1 MKQGALIIT
10 TLIIAGAGLFFI
22 LRGDTKVAVETPQ
35 KQEEIT
41 IMLYK
46 EAGFVTWKKQN
57 DAEYVRMDVD
67 ELALPN
73 NVYVKTAD
81 DGRGYVV
88 LPDNSTIS
96 LDKNTEILISYTPKK
111 TSIQQLLGQT
121 YHRVEALVAG
131 KEYEVRTPGTLAAVR
146 GTKFGVSYDKKRRKT
161 SVSVTEHKV
170 DIVPIERMDEVATTT
185 GKSVEAGMTAVLEDA
200 PAVSTTTPEAPVKP
214 RVAMVV
220 QKTEKMIEEKKWV
233 DENNLLDKELD
244 KRKDQRKEYMKE
256 FIKKMNEEKEKTKQ
270 ESSPVRPTEEAK
282 VRVKMIQNVIKEIEV
297 ERPDLKGDT
306 AVPETKTESE
316 STEPTETKPTA
327 PTTSTTQ
334 GTTNTSGTSVSTT
347 TATRT
352 LKTFDTTSETLSPED
367 EKFTNDFYTEYEKYF
382 YVDVNA
388 SVCERVA
395 NLSGGEVVVRLEK
408 FTNSFG
414 YILPNKDSLL
424 LFANDIVS
432 ACKDRGITSKISA
445 LQSRFDVMYPFAQ

>member
-22 LRGDTKVAVETPQ
+22 LKGDTKVAVETPQ

-46 EAGFVTWKKQN
+46 ESGFVTWKKQN

-67 ELALPN
+67 ELTLPN

-185 GKSVEAGMTAVLEDA
+185 RKSVEAGMTAILEDA
-200 PAVSTTTPEAPVKP
+200 PIVSTTTPEAPAKP

-256 FIKKMNEEKEKTKQ
+256 FIKKMNEEKEKIKQ
-270 ESSPVRPTEEAK
+270 ESLPIRPTEEAK

-297 ERPDLKGDT
+297 ERPDLKGEVH
-306 AVPETKTESE
+306 VPKVEQKD
-316 STEPTETKPTA
+316 EPEETKPTA

-334 GTTNTSGTSVSTT
+334 GTTNIPGTSVSTT
-347 TATRT
+347 TTTRT
-352 LKTFDTTSETLSPED
+352 LKTFDTTSETLSSED
-367 EKFTNDFYTEYEKYF
+367 ERFTNDFYIEYEKYF
-382 YVDVNA
+382 YVDANA
-388 SVCERVA
+388 SVCERVV

-414 YILPNKDSLL
+414 YILPNKDNLL

-432 ACKDRGITSKISA
+432 ACKDRSITSKISA
-445 LQSRFDVMYPFAQ
+445 FQSRFDVAYPFAQ